1 MPKRNGE
8 WGEHYGIDVR
18 EYETFVADAAEA
30 FGFAGECRRE
40 DHFDRWM
47 PWPGSPAYERI
58 TFDRKRLAGSGQPC

>member
-8 WGEHYGIDVR
+8 WEEHYGIDVR

-40 DHFDRWM
+40 DISTDGCPGPGRLRTSESLSTGSV
-47 PWPGSPAYERI
+47 WPE
-58 TFDRKRLAGSGQPC
+58 SGQPC